1 MQCIQKI
8 ILFNIIFYNHIF
20 TLQKPPVK
28 TTTGVLECPVG
39 ITRLYVAKLFTTL
52 MATENVKVY
61 EALVELGTFQTLLVS
76 EFNNHSKFNVL

>member
-1 MQCIQKI
+1 M
-8 ILFNIIFYNHIF
+8 
-20 TLQKPPVK
+20 
-28 TTTGVLECPVG
+28 LECPVG

-61 EALVELGTFQTLLVS
+61 EALVGLGTFQTLLVS